1 MNKRQTNFC
10 KGIAVILL
18 LIHHLFG
25 NYEDIENFSVICTPL
40 SGESLAYLAQIFKVC
55 VSIFVFLTGYGYMK
69 SSQKMNDKV
78 NSTYGEVT
86 CKRYIRLMFGFWF
99 IFIPALIINFVA
111 GENVYGNGRL
121 ERCTNILIDGL
132 GLAHVFQTPTINVTW
147 WYMSYALLL
156 VLITP
161 FFIWLIEKTKL
172 MIIPITIIVPRFL
185 IDIDAIGNPHFITRY
200 LLALILGIICA
211 KYYFFERAAKISKK
225 ILYADIWLF
234 LLLCVAIGIFRQRI
248 GYFDISE
255 AFLAMIICY
264 LTVRIIPQ
272 EVKFWRILAFIG
284 KHSLNI
290 FLIHTFIF
298 KYYFSDFVYSFKY
311 AGLITIVLLVISLF
325 LSILI
330 EQLKKILAYNKLE
343 NFVLKKIYQLYERED
358 VRTGKEIGIR

>member
-211 KYYFFERAAKISKK
+211 K
-225 ILYADIWLF
+225 
-234 LLLCVAIGIFRQRI
+234 
-248 GYFDISE
+248 
-255 AFLAMIICY
+255 
-264 LTVRIIPQ
+264 
-272 EVKFWRILAFIG
+272 
-284 KHSLNI
+284 
-290 FLIHTFIF
+290 
-298 KYYFSDFVYSFKY
+298 
-311 AGLITIVLLVISLF
+311 
-325 LSILI
+325 
-330 EQLKKILAYNKLE
+330 
-343 NFVLKKIYQLYERED
+343 
-358 VRTGKEIGIR
+358 